1 MSLGCIFHFR
11 VLMRTLWLQS
21 QCVSRQFCQDVEDFH
36 LQNGANDHC
45 NWQCSQVS
53 VSLSPKCWFLSSTL
67 TRSSCLAQSTQ
78 PSSAVRGGGGFL
90 VLWIYQSKFGFIH
103 EPWKKFPAWVSMMTP
118 WHHST
123 CWLLVYMLMILMF
136 FFNCNE
142 KPKVQYLNVAK
153 TNLVYCEQHA
163 SIFQYVLP
171 AFNAVWV
178 TGVFLLR
185 LMFLCEDTF
194 DVAHLHRLVPEQ
206 HMQKHCSCPL
216 HVMFLF

>member
-1 MSLGCIFHFR
+1 MLTGFCFAVAK
-11 VLMRTLWLQS
+11 VLVPFQHINTLQ
-21 QCVSRQFCQDVEDFH
+21 
-36 LQNGANDHC
+36 
-45 NWQCSQVS
+45 
-53 VSLSPKCWFLSSTL
+53 LSGPVHSTL
-67 TRSSCLAQSTQ
+67 LCSKR
-78 PSSAVRGGGGFL
+78 GGGFL

-103 EPWKKFPAWVSMMTP
+103 EPWIKFPAWVSMMTP

-216 HVMFLF
+216 HVMLFLF